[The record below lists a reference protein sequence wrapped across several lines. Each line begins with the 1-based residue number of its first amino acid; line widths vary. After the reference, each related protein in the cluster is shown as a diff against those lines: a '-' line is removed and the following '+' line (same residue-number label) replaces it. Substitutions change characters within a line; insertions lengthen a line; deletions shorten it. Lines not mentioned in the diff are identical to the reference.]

1 MEKCII
7 LSLKRPALF
16 GDKMSLALF
25 EMDEEF
31 CDFDD
36 YNEEYGCY
44 EPGVSYRS
52 QVSSVKSQ
60 VYPEISDE
68 ELSRLMD
75 EAEEWLRICVKPYEI
90 CLEELLATTPRVE

>member
-1 MEKCII
+1 
-7 LSLKRPALF
+7 
-16 GDKMSLALF
+16 MSLALF

-44 EPGVSYRS
+44 EPGVSYR
-52 QVSSVKSQ
+52 SQ